1 MHLFLLLFSSLL
13 LGFVCWY
20 SVTRI
25 SADLRKS
32 YVLLMTVRFGF
43 FTIQSVLF
51 YAIYSNQLDPFFYHQ
66 TLIDLFADFKR
77 YPEDIVLFL
86 KGDYHAMHL
95 TPWLKNYLSLETR
108 VAFFLKVLTPFFMLS
123 ANNYYILGAWL
134 TLFGTF
140 CFMPFLSLF
149 KNKQS
154 FSIWVLVLLM
164 PSFTIWTV
172 GILKEAFVIPILF
185 LMFSL
190 LKNIVDKKYANVWS
204 VLIFIS
210 MLVLAWNVKYY
221 LVALFLLLSIVYFI
235 FEYVSISKRTIIL
248 SVFAFAAMLITL
260 GFLHPALQWS
270 VLPEVIY
277 ISNHIT
283 CVAYVDAY
291 PCIPFELD
299 KTWHSIVVNFPKA
312 ILYAFFSPAPWHI
325 HNATSLLAA
334 LENYVF
340 IGLLGLT
347 IYGWYAK
354 KISITAMEWIALAS
368 ILVLGGLLIM
378 ASPNIGSFS
387 RYRIFYLPVYGFVL
401 LKNVSLIY
409 ATVFL
414 RFKNWLEK

>member
-20 SVTRI
+20 SVIRI

-43 FTIQSVLF
+43 FAIQSFLF
-51 YAIYSNQLDPFFYHQ
+51 YAIYSNQLDTFFYHN
-66 TLIDLFADFKR
+66 TLVDLLADFKN
-77 YPEDIVLFL
+77 YPEDGVLFL
-86 KGDYHAMHL
+86 KGDYQAMHL
-95 TPWLKNYLSLETR
+95 TPWLKHYLLHETR
-108 VAFFLKVLTPFFMLS
+108 VAFFLKVLLPFFMLS

-134 TLFGTF
+134 TLFGTC
-140 CFMPFLSLF
+140 CFIPFLSLF
-149 KNKQS
+149 KNKQA
-154 FSIWVLVLLM
+154 FGIWLLVLLM

-172 GILKEAFVIPILF
+172 GVLKEAFVIPVLF
-185 LMFSL
+185 LLFYL
-190 LKNIVDKKYANVWS
+190 LKNIVDKKGKDVWS
-204 VLIFIS
+204 VFIFIA

-221 LVALFLLLSIVYFI
+221 LVALFLLLSIVYFM

-248 SVFAFAAMLITL
+248 SLFAFIAMLLGL
-260 GFLHPALQWS
+260 GFLHPALHWS
-270 VLPEVIY
+270 VFPEVIY
-277 ISNHIT
+277 ISNHVT

-299 KTWHSIVVNFPKA
+299 KSWHSIFVNFPKA

-325 HNATSLLAA
+325 HNATSLVAA
-334 LENYVF
+334 IENYVF
-340 IGLLGLT
+340 IGMLVLT

-354 KISITAMEWIALAS
+354 KITISTIEFVAICV

-387 RYRIFYLPVYGFVL
+387 RYRIFYLPVYGFIL

-409 ATVFL
+409 TTVFF